1 MCSYIFWLQER
12 KTAWWEVEG
21 WGSKRGAGIGQARD
35 SKAWSSGQGDR
46 VGSRYQRPK
55 CRLDVSAEREKGHV
69 CRATHRVR
77 RHRETAGRRKL
88 RTDLGKVIFCGHPR
102 EDV

>member
-1 MCSYIFWLQER
+1 MAKETEWEADTRDPNADWMC
-12 KTAWWEVEG
+12 
-21 WGSKRGAGIGQARD
+21 
-35 SKAWSSGQGDR
+35 
-46 VGSRYQRPK
+46 P
-55 CRLDVSAEREKGHV
+55 AEREKGHV

>member
-55 CRLDVSAEREKGHV
+55 CRLDVSAERKDM
-69 CRATHRVR
+69 C
-77 RHRETAGRRKL
+77 AGPL
-88 RTDLGKVIFCGHPR
+88 TGS
-102 EDV
+102 EDTERLQAGGS